1 MSATSTLHV
10 QCPECDLLIPI
21 VTRMRT
27 ATSTCDHLMIRVES
41 DYTDVWAHSW
51 THSDP

>member
-21 VTRMRT
+21 TTQTRS
-27 ATSTCDHLMIRVES
+27 ATSTCDHLVIVVEP
-41 DYTDVWAHSW
+41 DFTDIWAHAW
-51 THSDP
+51 THGDP